1 MIPSGIAKRY
11 ADALFS
17 TALRKDMTG
26 EIEDN
31 CKQFV
36 ELLALNPG
44 FKNYILSPQVR
55 TEDKMALLDTSVGG
69 KVSAL
74 FMRFVQMLVHKERF
88 GLMEEIVG
96 AYIELHER
104 HRGIQKATA
113 VTAVPLDESLKQ
125 KLIATLER
133 ETGKTIRL
141 KTKVNPA
148 IIGGMIVILNNK
160 IIDGSVLS
168 KLERMKSTLR
178 EVKVY

>member
-17 TALRKDMTG
+17 TAMRKNIAG

-36 ELLALNPG
+36 ELLTMNPG
-44 FKNYILSPQVR
+44 FKQYILSPQVR
-55 TEDKMALLDTSVGG
+55 TEQKLALLDSSLGGSV
-69 KVSAL
+69 SPM
-74 FMRFVQMLVHKERF
+74 FMRFVHLLIQKERF
-88 GLMEEIVG
+88 AFMEEIAA

-104 HRGIQKATA
+104 HRGIQKAVV

-125 KLIATLER
+125 KLITKLEQ
-133 ETGKTIRL
+133 ETRKTIRL
-141 KTKVNPA
+141 KTRVNPE
-148 IIGGMIVILNNK
+148 IIGGMIVILNNT
-160 IIDGSVLS
+160 IIDGSVIF
-168 KLERMKSTLR
+168 KLERMRSTLR